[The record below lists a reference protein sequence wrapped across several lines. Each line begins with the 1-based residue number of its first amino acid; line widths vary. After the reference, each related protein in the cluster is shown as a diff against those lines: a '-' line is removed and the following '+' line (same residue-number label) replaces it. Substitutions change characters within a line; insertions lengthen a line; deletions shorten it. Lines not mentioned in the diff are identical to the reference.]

1 MEIENSK
8 YAIALGN
15 GKIELTDQNGKKIST
30 TFDAICDASTDAN
43 ENFSNIN
50 NNTENNINVACKIT
64 DSEGLEI
71 TNEDL
76 ISSVK
81 NNEVAALDV
90 TFEATHTNRL
100 INAAIY
106 TEESMAEDV
115 VSFMLP
121 YGKPLIKNHNRNNEP
136 LGRIINASYDQSE
149 ILEDTGTI
157 NATWRVTD
165 KDAIEKFADGRYKT
179 MSIGASCS
187 KIVCNTCGKT
197 ILNNG
202 KVKFCGHWRGE
213 TYKDSVCSWTMT
225 GLTYREGSVVND
237 PADPYAQ
244 VKNIKV
250 IKAKGAKNSMENQNN
265 SSQENYGVIDNILN
279 NTQTQNTQNIQNA
292 QNNTEN
298 SQNNNEI
305 NDNQQQQTG
314 NNELTAVKNEL
325 ETVKSELETVKN
337 ELEISKNDSVVK
349 DSEIE
354 SLKAQIIVKDAE
366 SKKNNSLL
374 SDLAKMNKNLL
385 IKNAI
390 LLNPDLKAE
399 DLEKQNATQIAA
411 VINSLETIRRTP
423 GTVDNPSL
431 PVNDSHTVVTNKNNV
446 NDEDETNDN
455 SLKNMKDMEK
465 IVNNFFNKK

>member
-8 YAIALGN
+8 FATKLSD
-15 GKIELTDQNGKKIST
+15 GKIELTDQNGKKITT
-30 TFDAICDASTDAN
+30 TFEAICDASTDAN
-43 ENFSNIN
+43 ENFSNIENTQIN
-50 NNTENNINVACKIT
+50 NVSVECKIT
-64 DSEGLEI
+64 DSEGVEI

-115 VSFMLP
+115 ASFMVP
-121 YGKPLIKNHNRNNEP
+121 YGKPLIKNHNRSNEP
-136 LGRIINASYDQSE
+136 LGRIINANYDQSE

-165 KDAIEKFADGRYKT
+165 KDAIEKFADKRYQT
-179 MSIGASCS
+179 MSIGASCR

-213 TYKDSVCSWTMT
+213 TYKDNLCSWTMT

-250 IKAKGAKNSMENQNN
+250 IKVKGAKTDMQNENN
-265 SSQENYGVIDNILN
+265 STQEDYSSVDNILN
-279 NTQTQNTQNIQNA
+279 GQKDTTQENDAKDNKNEENA
-292 QNNTEN
+292 GNVNDN
-298 SQNNNEI
+298 
-305 NDNQQQQTG
+305 NDNQAQEDG

-325 ETVKSELETVKN
+325 DTVKN
-337 ELEISKNDSVVK
+337 ELNTAKNDIAIK
-349 DSEIE
+349 DAEIE
-354 SLKAQIIVKDAE
+354 NLKAQIIVKD
-366 SKKNNSLL
+366 SKMNSTNELL
-374 SDLAKMNKNLL
+374 VNIARMNKNLL

-390 LLNPDLKAE
+390 LLSPDLKAE
-399 DLEKQNATQIAA
+399 DLEKQDASQIAA
-411 VINSLETIRRTP
+411 VINSLETVRRVP
-423 GTVDNPSL
+423 GTVKNPAL
-431 PVNDSHTVVTNKNNV
+431 PTNDSNTVVVQEAEIANTNNNGK
-446 NDEDETNDN
+446 ETIN
-455 SLKNMKDMEK
+455 NMKDFEK
-465 IVNNFFNKK
+465 IVNNLFKKN